1 MAPDS
6 TALEVTLSDG
16 TILQV
21 KRDGYSRSIN
31 HLEPSDAIKAKLA
44 PHITLFGDQT
54 LNETEII
61 EQLILPC
68 IQIFGVND
76 RTPQFIRDETV
87 SLTFNSPTGS
97 DEVQLFGGSITSLK
111 RT

>member
-6 TALEVTLSDG
+6 TALQVTLSDG
-16 TILQV
+16 TVLQV

-31 HLEPSDAIKAKLA
+31 YLEPSDAIKAMLA

-54 LNETEII
+54 LSEAEIV

-68 IQIFGVND
+68 IQIFAVDD
-76 RTPQFIRDETV
+76 RTPQFKANESV
-87 SLTFNSPTGS
+87 SLAFNSPTGS
-97 DEVQLFGGSITSLK
+97 DEVQLFDGYIADIK
-111 RT
+111 RS

>member
-16 TILQV
+16 TKLQV
-21 KRDGYSRSIN
+21 KRDGYNRSIN
-31 HLEPSDAIKAKLA
+31 HLEPSETMRAKLA
-44 PHITLFGDQT
+44 PHINSFADQT
-54 LNETEII
+54 LTKDEIV

-68 IQIFGVND
+68 LQIFGVND

-87 SLTFNSPTGS
+87 LLTFNSPTGS
-97 DEVQLFGGSITSLK
+97 DEVQLFGGSIASLK